1 MANTYILISSNVLT
15 SAAASV
21 TFSSIPAT
29 YTDLVLRIGARASA
43 ASIYP
48 DGLQTTFNGS
58 SAANYSQTF
67 LYADAATPSS
77 SGYSNQTLMNI
88 LASVNG
94 GTSTSNTFSNIEIYI
109 PNYAGST
116 NKNLNTSVV
125 AETNSAS
132 NLVWNIGSYAGLWSN
147 TSAISSIAFNCG
159 SNLETGSS
167 FYLYGI
173 KKN

>member
-1 MANTYILISSNVLT
+1 MANTYTLISSNVLST
-15 SAAASV
+15 AAASV

-29 YTDLVLRIGARASA
+29 YTDLVLRIGVRSTA
-43 ASIYP
+43 AGIYP

-88 LASVNG
+88 LATVNG

-109 PNYAGST
+109 PDYAGSK
-116 NKNLNTSVV
+116 NKTLNTSL
-125 AETNSAS
+125 ATETNSTS
-132 NLVWNIGSYAGLWSN
+132 NLVWTIGSYAGLWSD
-147 TSAISSIAFNCG
+147 TAAISSIAFNCG
-159 SNLETGSS
+159 ANLEAGSS